1 MKIAEKLVLRVIKWH
16 NSENKNFTDKKTKIM
31 MTIMMIRN
39 EQGVY
44 KNMAT
49 ENGVKN
55 TSCTMHNAYYTK
67 QLT

>member
-1 MKIAEKLVLRVIKWH
+1 
-16 NSENKNFTDKKTKIM
+16 